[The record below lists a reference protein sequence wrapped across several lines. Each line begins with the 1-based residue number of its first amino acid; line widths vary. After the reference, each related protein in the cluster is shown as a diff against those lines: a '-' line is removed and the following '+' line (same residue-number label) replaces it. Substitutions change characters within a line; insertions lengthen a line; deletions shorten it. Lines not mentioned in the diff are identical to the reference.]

1 MSFGGRL
8 ETLDLAA
15 LLQTLSVGAANGRL
29 TLTRLDRHAVL
40 VLRSGRV
47 VYVTGGALADTLAG
61 RLMRQR
67 LVNEKDLVRA
77 LDRQHDGTG
86 YRRLGDVLVEM
97 GLLAEGTL
105 HSVVRGRMQEVVSE
119 LLGWR
124 SGYFRFEPAHA
135 KGDANVEVDMGDFVL
150 EPGVPAEELLMLAV
164 TALDHG
170 ALQHVPPSDTVPP
183 SMKAAATTAA
193 TTPAFSLT
201 GSYAADYTGEA
212 VLSLLRFTAQVLS
225 RAVVFAIENDEARAV
240 GEFGVLPKAVA
251 AIRES
256 SLPLREPSILK
267 SAVERRRSYAGPL
280 EPTRV
285 NLLLIERLGGGAVH
299 EAVSVPLVVLD
310 EVRYVLYADN
320 APFGRPIGPVD
331 ALESAASRAARIVEK
346 TLLARVA
353 KPRAGGI

>member
-47 VYVTGGALADTLAG
+47 VYVTGGALADTLVG

-67 LVNEKDLVRA
+67 LVSEKDLVRA

-119 LLGWR
+119 LLGWHT
-124 SGYFRFEPAHA
+124 GYFRFEPAHA

-170 ALQHVPPSDTVPP
+170 ALQDAPPSDTVPP
-183 SMKAAATTAA
+183 SMKAAATTPAA
-193 TTPAFSLT
+193 SLT

-225 RAVVFAIENDEARAV
+225 RAVVFAIEKDEARAV

-251 AIRES
+251 AIREA
-256 SLPLREPSILK
+256 SLSLREPSILK
-267 SAVERRRSYAGPL
+267 NAVERRRSYAGPL

-285 NLLLIERLGGGAVH
+285 NLQLVERLGGGAVN
-299 EAVSVPLVVLD
+299 EAVALPLVVLD

-353 KPRAGGI
+353 KPRTGGI

>member
-47 VYVTGGALADTLAG
+47 VYVTGGAAVEPLAG
-61 RLMRQR
+61 RLMRQG
-67 LVNEKDLVRA
+67 LLPEKDLVQA
-77 LDRQHDGTG
+77 LARQHDGTG
-86 YRRLGDVLVEM
+86 YHRLGEVLVEM

-105 HSVVRGRMQEVVSE
+105 HSVVRGRMQELVSE
-119 LLGWR
+119 LLAWHTGF
-124 SGYFRFEPAHA
+124 FRFEPVRA
-135 KGDANVEVDMGDFVL
+135 GSDADVEVDMGDYVL

-170 ALQHVPPSDTVPP
+170 ALQQPRPHDTQPPGVLQPPAAVPAS
-183 SMKAAATTAA
+183 
-193 TTPAFSLT
+193 SLT

-225 RAVVFAIENDEARAV
+225 RAVVFAIENEEARAV
-240 GEFGVLPKAVA
+240 GEFGILAKSVA

-256 SLPLREPSILK
+256 ALSLREPSILK

-285 NLLLIERLGGGAVH
+285 NLLLVERLGGGSVH
-299 EAVSVPLVVLD
+299 EAVSLPLVVLN

-320 APFGRPIGPVD
+320 APFGRPIGPLD

-346 TLLARVA
+346 TLQARVA

>member
-1 MSFGGRL
+1 LSFGGRL

-40 VLRSGRV
+40 LLRSGRV
-47 VYVTGGALADTLAG
+47 VYVTGGALVETLAG
-61 RLMRQR
+61 RLMRQG
-67 LVNEKDLVRA
+67 LVQEKDLVQA
-77 LDRQHDGTG
+77 LERQHDGSG
-86 YRRLGDVLVEM
+86 YRRLGEVLVEI

-105 HSVVRGRMQEVVSE
+105 HSVVRGRMQELVSE
-119 LLGWR
+119 LLAWR
-124 SGYFRFEPAHA
+124 DGYFRFEPAHA
-135 KGDANVEVDMGDFVL
+135 KGDADVEVDMGDFVL

-170 ALQHVPPSDTVPP
+170 DLQRARAQDTQPPVTPQ
-183 SMKAAATTAA
+183 AASGAA
-193 TTPAFSLT
+193 SSLT

-212 VLSLLRFTAQVLS
+212 VLSLLRFAAQVLS
-225 RAVVFAIENDEARAV
+225 RAVVFAVENEEARAV

-256 SLPLREPSILK
+256 ALSLREPSILR

-285 NLLLIERLGGGAVH
+285 NLQLVERLGGGAVH
-299 EAVSVPLVVLD
+299 EAVSVPLVVLN

-320 APFGRPIGPVD
+320 APFGRPIGPLD
-331 ALESAASRAARIVEK
+331 ALESAAVRAARIVEK

>member
-1 MSFGGRL
+1 LSFGGRL

-47 VYVTGGALADTLAG
+47 VYVTGGTLADTLAG
-61 RLMRQR
+61 RLMRQG
-67 LVNEKDLVRA
+67 LVSEKDLVRA

-119 LLGWR
+119 LLGWHN
-124 SGYFRFEPAHA
+124 GYFRFEPAHA

-170 ALQHVPPSDTVPP
+170 ALQDVPPSDTVPP
-183 SMKAAATTAA
+183 SMKAAATTPAA
-193 TTPAFSLT
+193 LLT

-251 AIRES
+251 AIREA
-256 SLPLREPSILK
+256 SLSLREPSILK

-285 NLLLIERLGGGAVH
+285 NLLLVERLGGGAVH
-299 EAVSVPLVVLD
+299 EAVALPLVVLD

>member
-1 MSFGGRL
+1 LSFGGRL

-67 LVNEKDLVRA
+67 LVEEKDLVRA

-86 YRRLGDVLVEM
+86 YHRLGDVLVEM

-105 HSVVRGRMQEVVSE
+105 QSVVRGRMQEVVSE
-119 LLGWR
+119 LLGWHT
-124 SGYFRFEPAHA
+124 GYFRFEPAHA

-170 ALQHVPPSDTVPP
+170 ELQHVPPSDTVPP
-183 SMKAAATTAA
+183 SMKAQATAA
-193 TTPAFSLT
+193 SLT

-256 SLPLREPSILK
+256 SLSLREPSILK
-267 SAVERRRSYAGPL
+267 SAVERRRSYTGPL

-285 NLLLIERLGGGAVH
+285 NLLLVERLGGGAVH
-299 EAVSVPLVVLD
+299 EAVGLPLVVLD
-310 EVRYVLYADN
+310 EVRYVLYGDN
-320 APFGRPIGPVD
+320 APFGRPVGPLD

>member
-1 MSFGGRL
+1 
-8 ETLDLAA
+8 
-15 LLQTLSVGAANGRL
+15 
-29 TLTRLDRHAVL
+29 
-40 VLRSGRV
+40 
-47 VYVTGGALADTLAG
+47 
-61 RLMRQR
+61 
-67 LVNEKDLVRA
+67 
-77 LDRQHDGTG
+77 
-86 YRRLGDVLVEM
+86 
-97 GLLAEGTL
+97 
-105 HSVVRGRMQEVVSE
+105 VSE
-119 LLGWR
+119 LLGWHT
-124 SGYFRFEPAHA
+124 GYFRFEPAHA

-170 ALQHVPPSDTVPP
+170 ALQDVPPSDTVPP
-183 SMKAAATTAA
+183 SMKAAATSTAA
-193 TTPAFSLT
+193 SLT

-225 RAVVFAIENDEARAV
+225 RAVVFAIENEEARAV
-240 GEFGVLPKAVA
+240 GEFGILAKSVA

-256 SLPLREPSILK
+256 ALSLREPSILK

-285 NLLLIERLGGGAVH
+285 NLLLVERLGGGSVH
-299 EAVSVPLVVLD
+299 EAVSLPLVVLN

-320 APFGRPIGPVD
+320 APFGRPIGPLD

-346 TLLARVA
+346 TLQARVA